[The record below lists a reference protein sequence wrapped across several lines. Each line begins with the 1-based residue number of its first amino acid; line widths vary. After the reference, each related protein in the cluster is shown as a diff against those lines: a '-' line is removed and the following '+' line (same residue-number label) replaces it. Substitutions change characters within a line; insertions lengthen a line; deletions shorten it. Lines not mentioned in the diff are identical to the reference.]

1 MQFSQDD
8 FDRLMLS
15 DHSRKTCEA
24 HYAKNPLDAE
34 NLVKWASALF
44 ELSQFQSVADARS
57 MLDDCISKLEE
68 ALVIE
73 PTKHEA
79 LWHLGNAHT
88 SHGFMNPDFDEAKP
102 YFDKASQYFQRA
114 ASREPG
120 NELYLKSLEV
130 TIKAPELHMEIHK
143 QGMAQQA
150 LGGGPATSSS
160 GKSSKA
166 KRSSDLIYDVAG
178 WIILAVGL
186 FVWVGVK
193 SNVPPPPPPSR

>member
-15 DHSRKTCEA
+15 EHSRKTCEA

-34 NLVKWASALF
+34 NLIKWAGALL
-44 ELSQFQSVADARS
+44 ELSQFQSVSDS
-57 MLDDCISKLEE
+57 KIMLDDCISKLEE
-68 ALVIE
+68 ALVIN

-79 LWHLGNAHT
+79 LWCLGNAHT
-88 SHGFMNPDFDEAKP
+88 SHGFMNPDLDEARP
-102 YFDKASQYFQRA
+102 YFEKASEYFQRA
-114 ASREPG
+114 AELEPG
-120 NELYLKSLEV
+120 NELYLKSIEV
-130 TIKAPELHMEIHK
+130 TAKAPELHTEIHK

-166 KRSSDLIYDVAG
+166 KKSTDFKYDIAG
-178 WIILAVGL
+178 WVILALGI
-186 FVWVGVK
+186 FIWVGAK
-193 SNVPPPPPPSR
+193 SNMPPPPPPR